1 MVSHHPKW
9 CHPKMVSPG
18 AGHPPSDA
26 TAFND
31 YYSYQRWSR
40 GHRARGQS
48 QSQGHTKIRSQG
60 QGQPFRGQ
68 ALSRPRTEMLE
79 AEDQNTKRKCSP
91 KKKKGSQNFFSGDLL
106 KKMSS
111 KFFFRRSTKF

>member
-9 CHPKMVSPG
+9 CHPARATPLATPLLLMTIIRTRGGVEDTGLEAKAKAKDTQKSAAKAKDSPSEDR
-18 AGHPPSDA
+18 PS
-26 TAFND
+26 
-31 YYSYQRWSR
+31 R
-40 GHRARGQS
+40 
-48 QSQGHTKIRSQG
+48 G
-60 QGQPFRGQ
+60 QGQKC
-68 ALSRPRTEMLE
+68 SRPRTRTRSASVL
-79 AEDQNTKRKCSP
+79 QK